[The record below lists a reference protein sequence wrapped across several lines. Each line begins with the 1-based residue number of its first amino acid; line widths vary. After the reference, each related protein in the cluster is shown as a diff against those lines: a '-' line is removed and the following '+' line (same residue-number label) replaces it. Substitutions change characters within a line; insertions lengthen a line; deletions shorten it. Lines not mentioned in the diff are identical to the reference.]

1 MKKKA
6 LYLLSALL
14 IILFPFLNFFYKV
27 FRGVSVSFVHY
38 FERHASFNFQV
49 PPLFQKYIHF
59 YFTDFWIVG
68 LMIGAFLL
76 REIRFKDLFFNRHSR
91 FLTLYVGVAFLSILF
106 SIFSNYF
113 YQYTTLINL
122 TIAFISF
129 HLIYLLF
136 SKRTDLINP
145 ILWAFVGIA
154 TLECLIGVG
163 QFLAQ
168 QSLGLRFLSEPQITP
183 YMDNIPIY
191 PLTEANRALFDKL
204 PWIPEGHTNILRC
217 LGTFDHPNIFG
228 AYLSIALFLSYM
240 LFITT
245 TKKGYKVALLFL
257 IPLQI
262 ITLGLTFSRGPIFAW
277 MLGTFVFFIIG
288 FVKRKMFSEKERK
301 GFYVL
306 TLLISAGFLLALFVL
321 FEQLI
326 ARGGFINYNGIA
338 SGSDSGRLL
347 YYRLALML
355 FISHPI
361 LGIGF
366 NSYSLFPY
374 ETVHPLLEGV
384 NPTGMLAHNIY
395 LQIASETG
403 AFGLILFFLFI
414 ASILLLIRK
423 RELTPLRLA
432 LGSIFFT
439 FLMLGLVD
447 HFLWTYTSGRLMFFL
462 FSALFA
468 ASFSEEKQEHAA
480 HRPNS
485 NKESA
490 HRTILH

>member
-1 MKKKA
+1 MIA
-6 LYLLSALL
+6 A
-14 IILFPFLNFFYKV
+14 FFLK
-27 FRGVSVSFVHY
+27 
-38 FERHASFNFQV
+38 
-49 PPLFQKYIHF
+49 
-59 YFTDFWIVG
+59 
-68 LMIGAFLL
+68 
-76 REIRFKDLFFNRHSR
+76 EICFKELFFNRHSC

-122 TIAFISF
+122 TLAFISF

-136 SKRTDLINP
+136 SKRTALIVP
-145 ILWAFVGIA
+145 ILWAFVAIA
-154 TLECLIGVG
+154 TLECLIGIG

-183 YMDNIPIY
+183 YMENIPIY
-191 PLTEANRALFDKL
+191 PLTEGNRALFDKL
-204 PWIPEGHTNILRC
+204 PWIPEGRTNSLRC

-228 AYLSIALFLSYM
+228 AYLSIALFISYM

-245 TKKGYKVALLFL
+245 TKKGYKIALFFL

-277 MLGTFVFFIIG
+277 MIGTSAFFIIG
-288 FVKRKMFSEKERK
+288 FVKRKIFSEKERK
-301 GFYVL
+301 GFYLL
-306 TLLISAGFLLALFVL
+306 TLLISAGFFLALFVL

-326 ARGGFINYNGIA
+326 ARGGFINYNGIT

-347 YYRLALML
+347 YYHLALML

-366 NSYSLFPY
+366 NGYSLFPY
-374 ETVHPLLEGV
+374 ETVHPFFEGA
-384 NPTGMLAHNIY
+384 NATGALAHNIY

-403 AFGLILFFLFI
+403 ALGLILFFLFI
-414 ASILLLIRK
+414 LSILLLIRK
-423 RELTPLRLA
+423 REVTPLRLA

-447 HFLWTYTSGRLMFFL
+447 HFLWTYTSGRLMFFI

-468 ASFSEEKQEHAA
+468 ASFSREKQEHALYL
-480 HRPNS
+480 PNS
-485 NKESA
+485 NKEPA
-490 HRTILH
+490 HRMSFH